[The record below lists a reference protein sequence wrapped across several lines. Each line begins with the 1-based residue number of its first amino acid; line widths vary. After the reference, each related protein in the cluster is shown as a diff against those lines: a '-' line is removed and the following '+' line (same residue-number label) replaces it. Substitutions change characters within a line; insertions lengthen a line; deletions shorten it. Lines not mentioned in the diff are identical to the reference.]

1 MERTVTEQ
9 SKAPLKAIAAAIKRH
24 REAAGLSL
32 TEAARRAQIAK
43 STLSQLESGVG
54 NPSVETLWA
63 LALAL
68 DVSFTDLV
76 DPPRAGVV
84 IMRAGEGQAVRS
96 EHSDYAITLLAHA
109 PAGSRRDLYKL
120 AAEPGPARESEPHT
134 PGHHRARHPDR
145 RFRESGSLRI
155 PGHAARRGLHQLS
168 RGRPAHLRGTRSRDK
183 GDHDRRTPLKAAAP
197 TAKRVRS
204 PRCGWSRPPRCSRPR
219 RRRSPGR
226 RVPGRCPA
234 GRCSCRPRFLRLGAT
249 APVRR

>member
-1 MERTVTEQ
+1 MTEQ

-84 IMRAGEGQAVRS
+84 IMRAGEGEPVRS

-134 PGHHRARHPDR
+134 PGTIEHVILTAGSAKVGP
-145 RFRESGSLRI
+145 SGSPATLHAGDYI
-155 PGHAARRGLHQLS
+155 SYPGDAPHVFEALEA
-168 RGRPAHLRGTRSRDK
+168 GT
-183 GDHDRRTPLKAAAP
+183 
-197 TAKRVRS
+197 TAVMIDEHR
-204 PRCGWSRPPRCSRPR
+204 
-219 RRRSPGR
+219 
-226 RVPGRCPA
+226 
-234 GRCSCRPRFLRLGAT
+234 
-249 APVRR
+249 

>member
-1 MERTVTEQ
+1 MERTVTEH

-84 IMRAGEGQAVRS
+84 IMRANEGEPVRS

-109 PAGSRRDLYKL
+109 PSGSRRDLYKL

-134 PGHHRARHPDR
+134 PGTIEHVILTAGSAKVGP
-145 RFRESGSLRI
+145 SGSPATLHAGDYI
-155 PGHAARRGLHQLS
+155 SYPGDAPHIFEALEA
-168 RGRPAHLRGTRSRDK
+168 GT
-183 GDHDRRTPLKAAAP
+183 
-197 TAKRVRS
+197 TAVMIDEHR
-204 PRCGWSRPPRCSRPR
+204 
-219 RRRSPGR
+219 
-226 RVPGRCPA
+226 
-234 GRCSCRPRFLRLGAT
+234 
-249 APVRR
+249 